1 MSSFDNSGF
10 DNSGGGRPDSGK
22 SPSDGSGG
30 IASLRQK
37 IDAIDL
43 QIVSLLQDRARVAH
57 EVGLYKK
64 ERGLPFHV
72 ISREQEIFDRLDRID
87 IAPFPRP
94 VLKHIFRE
102 ILSACLS
109 LEEPLVVAYLG
120 PPASYTHQATLK
132 FFGTSTRHLSMSTV
146 REVFLCVERK
156 EAAYGVVPIE
166 NSTEGMVN
174 YTLDTLVETDLKI
187 NGEVVL
193 PIHHCLL
200 SRGEDIR
207 GITKVFAHP
216 QSLAQCRG
224 FLSNHLPHVP
234 TIETTSNTRAV
245 ELALQDETHAAAI
258 AGEMAAEVY
267 NIPVLRRHIEDQP
280 DNQTRFLVI
289 GDGVPG
295 PTSRDQTSIMVSVI
309 DRVGALSSI
318 LQIIA
323 SHQVNLTR
331 LESRPS
337 KKKAWDY
344 IFFMDL
350 AGHQKDPAIQTLLG
364 KLQDL
369 CPYVKILGSY
379 PVSEEK
385 RKSG

>member
-1 MSSFDNSGF
+1 MTPPEIPKDISG
-10 DNSGGGRPDSGK
+10 
-22 SPSDGSGG
+22 
-30 IASLRQK
+30 LRQG
-37 IDAIDL
+37 IDDIDN
-43 QIVSLLQDRARVAH
+43 QIVSLLRERARIARK
-57 EVGLYKK
+57 VGEFKK
-64 ERGLPFHV
+64 DRGLPFHV
-72 ISREQEIFDRLDRID
+72 ISREQEIFDRLERAD
-87 IAPFPRP
+87 IHPFPRT

-102 ILSACLS
+102 ILSACLA

-120 PPASYTHQATLK
+120 PPASYTHQASLK
-132 FFGTSTRHLSMSTV
+132 YFGSSSRHLSMSTV
-146 REVFLCVERK
+146 REVFRCVERK
-156 EAAYGVVPIE
+156 EATYGVVPIE

-200 SRGEDIR
+200 SRASGIEQIR
-207 GITKVFAHP
+207 TVYAHP

-224 FLSNHLPHVP
+224 FLSHYLPHVP
-234 TIETTSNTRAV
+234 TVETTSNTRAV
-245 ELALQDETHAAAI
+245 ELALHEELQSAAI
-258 AGEMAAEVY
+258 AGEMASDVY
-267 NIPVLRRHIEDQP
+267 NVPILRRHIEDHQ

-289 GDGVPG
+289 GETMPD
-295 PTSRDQTSIMVSVI
+295 PTPQDQTSLMVSII
-309 DRVGALSSI
+309 DRIGALSAI
-318 LQIIA
+318 LALIA
-323 SHQVNLTR
+323 IHNVNLTR

-350 AGHQKDPAIQTLLG
+350 AGHQKEENIQNLLK

-369 CPYVKILGSY
+369 CPYVKLLGSY

-385 RKSG
+385 RKSGYEPGPPPKMAGS